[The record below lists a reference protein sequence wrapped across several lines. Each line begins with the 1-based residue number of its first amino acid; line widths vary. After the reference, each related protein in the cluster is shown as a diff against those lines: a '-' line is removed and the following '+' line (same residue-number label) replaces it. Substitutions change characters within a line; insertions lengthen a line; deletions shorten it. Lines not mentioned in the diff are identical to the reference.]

1 MYICNP
7 PGSTPSYSSC
17 FERVRPGIP
26 AREAG
31 ALTRNA
37 KGYSLQRVP
46 LFEVRRVSFTQ
57 ALTGIHIHISGR
69 RCRFYPIKVFLKR
82 LKSDIDTSCSF
93 CDDPNETDMHIF
105 WDCPHTQIF
114 WIEFSNVINRNVL
127 QGFSLL
133 FKDVLFGFF
142 NIQKYQINECF
153 IINLLLLLATFH
165 IHRSKFTHQIP
176 LFIVFFKRG
185 STVYPNYFI
194 SKNLEALKTVNL
206 LHLFNLFC

>member
-1 MYICNP
+1 M
-7 PGSTPSYSSC
+7 
-17 FERVRPGIP
+17 
-26 AREAG
+26 
-31 ALTRNA
+31 
-37 KGYSLQRVP
+37 
-46 LFEVRRVSFTQ
+46 SFTQ

-82 LKSDIDTSCSF
+82 FKSDIDTSCSF

-142 NIQKYQINECF
+142 NIQKYQINEYF
-153 IINLLLLLATFH
+153 IINHYYFLLHFIFTAVNSLIKFLYLLFLKKKEVQQYIQTISFPRILKLSKQLIYFIFLTYSVKALFLDYLLLHAC
-165 IHRSKFTHQIP
+165 RN
-176 LFIVFFKRG
+176 G
-185 STVYPNYFI
+185 
-194 SKNLEALKTVNL
+194 ALRVMSPVCT
-206 LHLFNLFC
+206 